1 MDQAQYSTLLAALEQ
16 VPDPRHA
23 RGKRYSWRI
32 LLVLL
37 ISGLASGCQT
47 ARAIAHWSR
56 LHHASVQALLPDL
69 VRVPSEST
77 FLRTLRVIDTPALEH
92 ALAQFTQTL
101 AHTQPAVVEPD
112 DQDQPL
118 VGQALDGK
126 AVRGANAHGGRT
138 PLVSLVVHSSGRT
151 LAQVAVAHKRNEI
164 SASQTLLAHRDL
176 SGTVTTMDALLAQ
189 RTLAHQ
195 ICAQGGH
202 YLMVIKEN
210 HAVMREECAFFFDL
224 PSIPADHDQR
234 DRYQS
239 ITKGHGRLEV
249 RTLEC
254 LTGYC
259 ADWHWPG
266 ASQVLRRPCERLV
279 VKTGKR
285 TSEVTYGL
293 TSLRADEADA
303 AMLEQL
309 WRGHWTIE
317 NRKHYVRDV
326 TMGEDRNQMHTG
338 QAPHVLAACRNALID
353 LWRSQGWTNIAEAIR
368 TCAASVAYTLAV
380 IGACPIQTLT

>member
-1 MDQAQYSTLLAALEQ
+1 MDDGEYSTLLDALAAT
-16 VPDPRHA
+16 PDPRQA
-23 RGKRYSWRI
+23 RGKRYPWRI

-56 LHHASVQALLPDL
+56 LHQTALQAQLPDL

-77 FLRTLRVIDTPALEH
+77 FLRTLRTIDVGFLEH
-92 ALAQFTQTL
+92 ALTQFTQTL
-101 AHTQPAVVEPD
+101 VPALPAGAEP
-112 DQDQPL
+112 
-118 VGQALDGK
+118 VGSDHKLHAQALDGK
-126 AVRGANAHGGRT
+126 ALRGTNAHGRRT
-138 PLVSLVVHSSGRT
+138 HLVSLVTHGSGRT
-151 LAQVAVAHKRNEI
+151 LAQVAVAQKRNEI

-176 SGTVTTMDALLAQ
+176 TGTVTTMDALLAQ
-189 RTLAHQ
+189 RGLAQQ
-195 ICAQGGH
+195 IRAQGGH

-210 HAVMREECAFFFDL
+210 HALMREECAFFFDL

-234 DRYQS
+234 NHYQS
-239 ITKGHGRLEV
+239 VTKGHGRIEV

-254 LTGYC
+254 LTGSC
-259 ADWHWPG
+259 VDWHWPG
-266 ASQVLRRPCERLV
+266 ASQVLRRTCDRLV

-285 TSEVTYGL
+285 SIEVTYGL
-293 TSLRADEADA
+293 TSVRADEADA
-303 AMLEQL
+303 ATLEHL

-338 QAPHVLAACRNALID
+338 QAPQVLAACRNALID
-353 LWRSQGWTNIAEAIR
+353 LWRAQGWTNIAEALR
-368 TCAASVAYTLAV
+368 TCAASVGCTLSF
-380 IGACPIQTLT
+380 IGACPVQTLT